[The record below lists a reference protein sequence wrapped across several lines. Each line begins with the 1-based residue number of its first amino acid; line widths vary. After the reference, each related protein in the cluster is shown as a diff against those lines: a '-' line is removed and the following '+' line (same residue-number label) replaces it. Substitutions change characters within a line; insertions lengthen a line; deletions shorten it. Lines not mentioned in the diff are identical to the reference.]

1 MEWEVAARDDIVIIA
16 AIVFPIL
23 MGAAPDAK
31 WNCGDG
37 YPANVSREVKET
49 QQTNPSYS
57 GASVHK
63 QTSKASPA
71 VDTRAI

>member
-1 MEWEVAARDDIVIIA
+1 MTLSSSLL
-16 AIVFPIL
+16 VFPIM
-23 MGAAPDAK
+23 MGGAPDAK
-31 WNCGDG
+31 WYVD
-37 YPANVSREVKET
+37 YPANVSREVKEI
-49 QQTNPSYS
+49 QQTNPSNI